1 LIAKGKEPWT
11 ERAVFI
17 IIGAIIVFI
26 GTNPFLILKKLI
38 GPVVETFSFDDY
50 AFKYLLKVN
59 FWDIHDLQ
67 GMVGVVVVA
76 AVIFYLGTRTGLFN
90 RTLPGKLSIESLLY
104 RPFVSGFAYLFTNG
118 GRLLEV
124 TVDGAYM
131 NSPRLLTYF
140 CLSGKY
146 LDAAADYLIVDTLEP
161 LRRLSYKISSI
172 ENSGPWFVRLIRFN
186 TAALQYIYFKWLLLI
201 RTFLHTSK
209 FIFMQAFYF
218 LFRLD
223 YSPKGKFF
231 MMVNTSNFEY
241 YLMIFYILL
250 IVIMSI
256 QLFA

>member
-1 LIAKGKEPWT
+1 MA
-11 ERAVFI
+11 
-17 IIGAIIVFI
+17 
-26 GTNPFLILKKLI
+26 
-38 GPVVETFSFDDY
+38 
-50 AFKYLLKVN
+50 
-59 FWDIHDLQ
+59 
-67 GMVGVVVVA
+67 GVVAVA
-76 AVIFYLGTRTGLFN
+76 AVLYFAGSKTGLFN
-90 RTLPGKLSIESLLY
+90 RELPGKLSIELLLY
-104 RPFVSGFAYLFTNG
+104 RPFVSGFAFLFTRG
-118 GRLLEV
+118 GRLLELV
-124 TVDGAYM
+124 VDGIYM

-161 LRRLSYKISSI
+161 LRRLSYRISSI
-172 ENSGPWFVRLIRFN
+172 ENSGPWFVRLIKIS
-186 TAALQYIYFKWLLLI
+186 TASLQYIYFKWLLII
-201 RTFLHTSK
+201 RTFFHTSK

-241 YLMIFYILL
+241 YLMVFYILL